1 MKLLRQ
7 LTVLVMLL
15 CIPVALLAAEA
26 DADFENESNFD
37 AYCAGNGKI
46 HVKVLIFSERGYD
59 HNAGRGNN
67 QSLGNEPDATP
78 HATGSRVHTKLVSN
92 NASAIHLH
100 YWADNYYNNTGSAGS
115 HKWPKDKGV
124 VWVQL
129 WSGVIECTN
138 TYDGIKRTVIADG
151 TVQQIELKR
160 KDEGNHLTWFE
171 FDWYPP
177 EDLDA
182 QDFRL
187 YITTDHHKWNQSSFK
202 TKTYDFDLFTG
213 ADSDQAPILSDPFFY
228 PINQNGEAAA
238 FGKLAYSYVCMQDV
252 YMYRTSLS
260 PTTYSLTEKS
270 GLMYVDAQDTVQH
283 GFRACFYLLRST
295 DNTTKHWMW
304 SNRVDV
310 PAFHKPRNFRAKGYT
325 YYHAELDRWYADY
338 RYKSLT
344 WEIHYPEEN
353 DAVAGDMFELQRA
366 YKSDF
371 SDAETI
377 QMIPMV
383 YDSTTTV
390 NNIQTYTYVDST
402 EAAWWNP
409 VEKSYN
415 IYYRIR
421 RASTAT
427 WNWDVNP
434 AAATVTATV
443 ARDKQYIIQNFA
455 TLMSYLY
462 SYEKAPDFDTSREV
476 IFNWRLYNSIRGSFT
491 QNDPG
496 YLTRYIDPKQ
506 KLMLRKILMERND
519 TLLIEI
525 PQDSIIKAVNAAK
538 YSTDHNYIYGHYNI
552 QLYYTDHAYTPCTN
566 YKYET
571 YIDTTGII
579 VKDLTDY
586 ESYTLP
592 THVMDGPT
600 LYYTDVAS
608 IEGLTGTQKEHSEF
622 VLLSWDLTDGDVG
635 TYSVY
640 TRPNTSVD
648 WTLLADGLTDNW
660 YKDTQA
666 DPTVTDTWLYLLVM
680 TYECNGTTK
689 RYTQETTGSR
699 NPYGKIR
706 GRVVYGDGTGC
717 ADIEVNVSRVSDGTV
732 VQRVRTDENGYYML
746 DSVLYCGDAQ
756 YAVMP
761 VNQTAEFR
769 YNSTSA
775 NFAPVTLSLDHAV
788 AQDINFENISSVR
801 VSGRLLYENTT
812 IPVRDASFLVNGVP
826 VKRNGSLSRTDA
838 SGNFEFM
845 APKGAPFTLQAYKA
859 GHTFAGEGYVR
870 MDGDSLLT
878 LSKPLDGVRIYD
890 QTKVRLIGRITGGNN
905 QASKPLGF
913 GLSTNNLGE
922 DLKMVFE
929 LEGDNISQIVHVPS
943 DLTIDHIYD
952 TVGATTTQLLKK
964 RIIINPDVETGEY
977 AVDLFPVRYKIT
989 QVTARGYSTLF
1000 AEGKTTE
1007 TLDLSEAADTHLTS
1021 EYKGQTVNYNASYS
1035 ITYHSPISLTCKQL
1049 RYGMEVDYF
1058 GEQNMLRQAI
1068 TNKRV
1073 SIPLA
1078 EKQPDGTYK
1087 YLFGA
1092 PVFNMGNYDFRITA
1106 HEDYYYNNDPTSV
1119 KHEEVRLKGGALK
1132 VYNGLHDA
1140 ANTQR
1145 QTTYLDDNGETLI
1158 SIPVDYVSFRKTGE
1172 DALRVLDLSLEYQ
1185 GMYVES
1191 QPIRAY
1197 VAGNKA
1203 KGRDFVTSV
1212 KADVTL
1218 LDILRDPPGANSF
1231 AYIEKGTTY
1240 KYNYSWDFSLEFGI
1254 VINATYGS
1262 QNTLTL
1268 GTFAGAPAG
1277 PGLYTGYVMSN
1288 QIANSF
1294 SLPISASV
1302 FYKNAASY
1310 SFTTNERIET
1320 GKDYWHVGSKA
1331 DIYIGTTQS
1340 VYFGLTDAVKPIDS
1354 LTFASLSARLIDNMG
1369 DEGTMRV
1376 VAEGRSDN
1384 GQKYYFVIGQE
1395 MEAGAYV
1402 DGSFAYTTD
1411 YIFNTLIPKLLAE
1424 RNALLICG
1432 DSATVQQIAD
1442 NRKEMVYWSKVPP
1455 EADTYA
1461 LSDYKKLYPNGV
1473 SNKWLEIDDVD
1484 LYNKQILKWVDLIR
1498 KNEEEKI
1505 QLQKGTNCD
1514 VVQTYAISDGAKQSY
1529 SETYEHSNTVTYYW
1543 NYPGVSPTANIQ
1555 LKSFAKYMDKASS
1568 TFTNQLATLTGQQPG
1583 NNQQAGG
1590 EQGANQQQQQNKE
1603 PTTITTDMPAAT
1615 WKFSL
1620 NPIFDMDF
1628 NRDPS
1633 NTTSKKKTAGFTLD
1647 TDQFSYMNVT
1657 VSRLREKKNDFN
1669 TGSESDRD
1677 LVDNGNDFDKDDYLY
1692 GSFVYTLNGG
1702 ASKCPWEGPEES
1714 IFYEQNGQPVLLSP
1728 GTLRL
1733 ENPKLDIDVHE
1744 RSDIPH
1750 DQPARFNLKL
1760 SNEMEQTLGTPG
1772 ITFQLKLY
1780 EPSNPHGAK
1789 VYVDGM
1795 PLTGDGRDIKIHTG
1809 MIINKTMEVY
1819 AGEGYD
1825 YEDIT
1830 VQLKSSCD
1838 TEIYSRA
1845 TFSVHYLPVSCPVNL
1860 SAPHDSWVQNT
1871 LSPQDSIG
1879 WYMPVVID
1887 GFDVNYK
1894 EFDHI
1899 EFQYKLSTQSDDAW
1913 VNQCSYYAND
1923 SLYAL
1928 ASGNKA
1934 MISGGRIDNIRFY
1947 GERDPMEQKYDLRA
1961 VSFCRHGNGFISR
1974 SSKVLT
1980 GIKDT
1985 RPPRVFGQPEP
1996 ANSILGVGNNLT
2008 LRFNEPI
2015 AGNYL
2020 DEDNNF
2026 QLLGVTNEVG
2036 LTTGASLAF
2045 DGTPGSYADTK
2056 ASRSLANK
2064 SFSIDMMVKPE
2075 NTNLDDIFFMH
2086 GSGDDLLLFGKTY
2099 NNRLVLHVGSNSFFS
2114 LPLEQPMTAFTRVV
2128 VTYNHESKAVR
2139 FYAGTQELTDNT
2151 AAPATF
2157 EHNIPSPFV
2166 FGMGYAGNILEARI
2180 WTKALT
2186 PAEVANTANHA
2197 LTGYEQELLAYYPMN
2212 EGTGETLNDKA
2223 NGATL
2228 FTHSTTWALEKGIS
2242 LHIPATDSIDLAGD
2256 LLARS
2261 AIQDETLMLWFKT
2274 TSSNGSIF
2282 SAASGFRLAIEN
2294 GDLVMYSNNQKFEI
2308 TNSQCSDGSWHHISL
2323 TVNRAFNN
2331 ASLFLDNRMVQTVD
2345 AIKFG
2350 SISGRMILGGG
2361 GFEGNIDDLAVYE
2374 QALPKILLEEFGT
2387 LSPFG
2392 DEMGLMAYLPFEEAK
2407 ENENGIIEIVFSPND
2422 RRQFKSGGQVIN
2434 KVVPLIAE
2442 NQIAKAESM
2451 ADKVE
2456 HAPVHSHG
2464 QLAKLHF
2471 DWSFNGDELM
2481 INVLNDDREVNKQSI
2496 YITVRDVEDLNGN
2509 PMASPVTWTAFV
2521 DRNSLKWEDDD
2532 LDLYHIYG
2540 MTISYNSSDMQIVN
2554 LSGKRHQYTIESLPD
2569 WLTVDKPYG
2578 SIDPMQDKVIR
2589 FYYNTDMPAGEYMD
2603 IVYLTDE
2610 NGLSEPLEVEYHVEA
2625 YPPYEEVDKGKYSLN
2640 MSICGK
2646 VMIHTADGSTVYD
2659 TDPNDR
2665 VYALYRN
2672 ECVGMAHVAFDPA
2685 TNNSELFLTVYGS
2698 EEMTRKEVNFQLWQA
2713 STGKVFNLNPSSKI
2727 TFTHGFVYGCGD
2739 DQPIVFTTSGSET
2752 QNIDLS
2758 TGWNWIST
2766 YLSISDNGL
2775 SVTGQQPWT
2784 EGDLIKNPANRQFST
2799 YSEQSDAFVG
2809 TLGGW
2814 DYKQIYMMYAARGNT
2829 LRLNGDKLSEAG
2841 KQITLRG
2848 DGLWNVL
2855 PCLFDRI
2862 TPLAEALTDYYDH
2875 ASAGDIIKSHDH
2887 FAVFST
2893 DKHWKGDLTALR
2905 PGEGYLFRR
2914 LGNGSVNLRF
2924 YNRSSNAPR
2933 RSSSVSDSGL
2943 SGEATQYTNTNAAT
2957 NMTMIAAVE
2966 GEGLKAYIGE
2976 QLVGVASP
2984 VTVDNQVLYF
2994 LTVQSD
3000 SHGELRFTTADDQ
3013 PLTVVGET
3021 IRYAADSHAG
3031 TLNAPVQ
3038 LVAGDNRPCKIIEND
3053 HVVIIRNGERYDVTG
3068 VRLNET
3074 R

>member
-1 MKLLRQ
+1 MKHYFRL
-7 LTVLVMLL
+7 LTVAVMLL
-15 CIPVALLAAEA
+15 CIPTALRSAEA
-26 DADFENESNFD
+26 NADFENESNFD

-78 HATGSRVHTKLVSN
+78 HATGSRMHTKLVSN

-187 YITTDHHKWNQSSFK
+187 YITTDHHKWNQSSFG

-228 PINQNGEAAA
+228 PINQNGQAAA

-310 PAFHKPRNFRAKGYT
+310 PAFHKPHNFRAKGYM

-390 NNIQTYTYVDST
+390 NDIQTYTYVDST

-421 RASTAT
+421 RSSTAT

-434 AAATVTATV
+434 AAATVTASV

-476 IFNWRLYNSIRGSFT
+476 IFNWRLYNSIHGSFT

-506 KLMLRKILMERND
+506 KLMLRKILKERND

-608 IEGLTGTQKEHSEF
+608 IEGLTGSQKEHSEF

-717 ADIEVNVSRVSDGTV
+717 TDVEVNVSRVSDGTV
-732 VQRVRTDENGYYML
+732 VQRVRTDENGYYLL

-761 VNQTAEFR
+761 VSQTAEFR

-859 GHTFAGEGYVR
+859 GHTFAGDGYVR

-1140 ANTQR
+1140 VNTQR

-1203 KGRDFVTSV
+1203 KGRDFVTSI
-1212 KADVTL
+1212 KADVNL

-1268 GTFAGAPAG
+1268 GTYAGPPAG

-1302 FYKNAASY
+1302 FFKNAASY
-1310 SFTTNERIET
+1310 TFTTNERIET

-1395 MEAGAYV
+1395 MEAGAYI

-1484 LYNKQILKWVDLIR
+1484 LYNKQIMKWVELIR

-1568 TFTNQLATLTGQQPG
+1568 TFTNQLAILTGQQDG
-1583 NNQQAGG
+1583 GNQQAGG
-1590 EQGANQQQQQNKE
+1590 EQGANQQQNKE
-1603 PTTITTDMPAAT
+1603 PTTITTTMPAAT

-1669 TGSESDRD
+1669 KGSESDRD
-1677 LVDNGNDFDKDDYLY
+1677 LVENGNDYDKDDHLY

-1961 VSFCRHGNGFISR
+1961 VSFCRHGNGFITRASE
-1974 SSKVLT
+1974 VLS

-1996 ANSILGVGNNLT
+1996 ANSILGVGDNLL

-2026 QLLGVTNEVG
+2026 QLLGVTNDVG
-2036 LTTGASLAF
+2036 LTTGASLSF
-2045 DGTPGSYADTK
+2045 DGSFESYAETK
-2056 ASRSLANK
+2056 VSRSLADK
-2064 SFSIDMMVKPE
+2064 SFSIDMMVKPAE
-2075 NTNLDDIFFMH
+2075 PALDDIFFMH
-2086 GSGDDLLLFGKTY
+2086 GDGNDLLLFGKTY
-2099 NNRLVLHVGSNSFFS
+2099 DNRLVLHVGFYNSFFS
-2114 LPLEQPMTAFTRVV
+2114 ERLASPMTAFTRVV
-2128 VTYNHESKAVR
+2128 ATYDNETKAVR
-2139 FYAGTQELTDNT
+2139 FFVGTQELTSTT
-2151 AAPATF
+2151 APLATF
-2157 EHNIPSPFV
+2157 EHKIAAPFK
-2166 FGMGYAGNILEARI
+2166 FGLAYAGNILEARI

-2186 PAEVANTANHA
+2186 PADIANTANHT
-2197 LTGYEQELLAYYPMN
+2197 LTGYERELLAYYPMN
-2212 EGTGETLNDKA
+2212 EGQGETLTDKA

-2228 FTHSTTWALEKGIS
+2228 FAHGTTWALEKGIS
-2242 LHIPATDSIDLAGD
+2242 LHIPANDSIELAGD
-2256 LLARS
+2256 MLARS
-2261 AIQDETLMLWFKT
+2261 SIQDQTLMFWVKT
-2274 TSSNGSIF
+2274 NADNAAIF
-2282 SAASGFRLAIEN
+2282 TAASGFGLRIED
-2294 GDLVMYSNNQKFEI
+2294 GELVMHAA
-2308 TNSQCSDGSWHHISL
+2308 NSQWPTAGSLNDGAWHHIVL
-2323 TVNRAFNN
+2323 TVNRTYNN
-2331 ASLFLDNRMVQTVD
+2331 VSLFVDGQMVQSIAATQ
-2345 AIKFG
+2345 FG
-2350 SISGRMILGGG
+2350 SISGRMVLGGS
-2361 GFEGNIDDLAVYE
+2361 GFEGNIDDLAVFE
-2374 QALPKILLEEFGT
+2374 QALPKTLVEEFGR

-2392 DEMGLMAYLPFEEAK
+2392 DEMGLIAYLPFEETK
-2407 ENENGIIEIVFSPND
+2407 ENENGIIELVFSPND
-2422 RRQFKSGGQVIN
+2422 QRQFKSGGQVIN
-2434 KVVPLIAE
+2434 KIVPLIVE
-2442 NQIAKAESM
+2442 SQLAKVEGM
-2451 ADKVE
+2451 ADKVNS
-2456 HAPVHSHG
+2456 APVHSHG
-2464 QLAKLHF
+2464 QLTKLYF

-2481 INVLNDDREVNKQSI
+2481 INVLNDDREVNKQTM

-2509 PMASPVTWTAFV
+2509 PMASPVTWVAYV
-2521 DRNSLKWEDDD
+2521 DRNSLKWEEKSMEIYEMYGQDDVTYAYRD
-2532 LDLYHIYG
+2532 IR
-2540 MTISYNSSDMQIVN
+2540 IINN
-2554 LSGKRHQYTIESLPD
+2554 SGKRHQYTIESLPD
-2569 WLTVDKPYG
+2569 WLTVTQSYG
-2578 SIDPMQDKVIR
+2578 SIEPLQEKTIR
-2589 FYYNTDMPAGEYMD
+2589 FYYNTDIPVGEYMD
-2603 IVYLTDE
+2603 LVYLTDE
-2610 NGLSEPLEVEYHVEA
+2610 EGLSEPLEVEYRVVA
-2625 YPPYEEVDKGKYSLN
+2625 YPPYEGVDKGQYSLN
-2640 MSICGK
+2640 MSVCGK
-2646 VMIHTADGSTVYD
+2646 VKIDD
-2659 TDPNDR
+2659 TFDSDNNDI
-2665 VYALYRN
+2665 VYALFRN
-2672 ECVGMAHVAFDPA
+2672 ECVGMANVDFNAA
-2685 TNNSELFLTVYGS
+2685 TNSSELFLTVFGKKNMNNRELS
-2698 EEMTRKEVNFQLWQA
+2698 FVLWQA
-2713 STGKVFNLNPSSKI
+2713 STGKVLNMIPSRKI
-2727 TFTHGFVYGCGD
+2727 VFTHGGVYGCGD
-2739 DQPIVFTTSGSET
+2739 EDLVIFTTSGSET
-2752 QNIDLS
+2752 QNIGLDA
-2758 TGWNWIST
+2758 GWNWIST
-2766 YLSISDNGL
+2766 NLNL
-2775 SVTGQQPWT
+2775 QPEKAPLNTVMSAAEPWH
-2784 EGDLIKNPANRQFST
+2784 EGDLIKNPDDCLFSIYAEAAGT
-2799 YSEQSDAFVG
+2799 FSG
-2809 TLGGW
+2809 TLAGW
-2814 DYKQIYMMYAARGNT
+2814 DYTQIYMAFVSLGNT
-2829 LRLNGDKLSEAG
+2829 LRLTGNLLTEADRH
-2841 KQITLRG
+2841 ITLRG
-2848 DGLWNVL
+2848 DGQWSSL
-2855 PCLFDRI
+2855 PCFFEQ
-2862 TPLAEALTDYYDH
+2862 TTSVTEAMADYYDH
-2875 ASAGDIIKSHDH
+2875 AQAGDLLKAHDR
-2887 FAVFST
+2887 FAVFSQ
-2893 DKHWKGDLTALR
+2893 DKRWVGDLTAMH

-2914 LGNGSVNLRF
+2914 VAPGTVEVKF
-2924 YNRSSNAPR
+2924 YNKSANAPR
-2933 RSSSVSDSGL
+2933 RMPERVDRQ
-2943 SGEATQYTNTNAAT
+2943 TFCNPKAAT
-2957 NMTMIAAVE
+2957 NMTMIATVE
-2966 GEGLKAYIGE
+2966 GEGLKAYNGE
-2976 QLVGVASP
+2976 ELVGVASP
-2984 VTVDNQVLYF
+2984 VNADDQVLYF
-2994 LTVQSD
+2994 ITIQSD
-3000 SHGELRFTTADDQ
+3000 LNGELRFTTADGE
-3013 PLTVVGET
+3013 PLTVVGDR
-3021 IRYAADSHAG
+3021 INYATDSHAG
-3031 TLNAPVQ
+3031 TLKTPVR
-3038 LVAGDNRPCKIIEND
+3038 LIPGDNRPYKIIEND
-3053 HVVIIRNGERYDVTG
+3053 HVVIIRDGERYDVTG
-3068 VRLNET
+3068 VRLDVMSE
-3074 R
+3074 RIEK